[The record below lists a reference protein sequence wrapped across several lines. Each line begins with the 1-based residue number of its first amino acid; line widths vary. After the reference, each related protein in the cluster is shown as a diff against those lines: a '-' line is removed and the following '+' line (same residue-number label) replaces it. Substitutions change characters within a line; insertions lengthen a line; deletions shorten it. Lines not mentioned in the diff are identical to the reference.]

1 VNLVADES
9 LDREIVE
16 RLRRDGHA
24 VKYVA
29 EVALFSFGWPG
40 CRESARQPWLL
51 ASSRRIKP
59 G

>member
-24 VKYVA
+24 VTYVA
-29 EVALFSFGWPG
+29 KIDAGID
-40 CRESARQPWLL
+40 A
-51 ASSRRIKP
+51 RRISR
-59 G
+59 GSQES